1 MMDGSAMQQGRV
13 PVAGGCCLAGAR
25 RAAHGDW
32 QPPAFSRCTHLPLP
46 LRERAGERGNQ
57 IMKHHLQMPIR
68 EYLPW

>member
-1 MMDGSAMQQGRV
+1 MMVGSAMQQGGV

-25 RAAHGDW
+25 IAAQGDR
-32 QPPAFSRCTHLPLP
+32 QPPAASRSNLPLP

-68 EYLPW
+68 EYLSW